1 MPDRESMAESPMA
14 PPPGIVPPHRGFRRP
29 VLALAPFVLALLT
42 WSVVAAVVSATRGVS
57 FPAPSQTFARLLEL
71 AKGTPILDHTLY
83 CHAWDSLCRWAAGFG
98 IAAVLGIAVGLTAG
112 WWHRLERLVVP
123 LVHMLQL
130 VPGLAW
136 IPVALL
142 LFGVGQQATVFMI
155 AATAFSPVAISVL
168 EGTKRVDEAYVHA
181 ARMMGARGGAIFF
194 RVLIPGSLPHILSGL
209 RIGLG
214 SGWRVLVAG
223 EMVVGT
229 GTGLGYAIIQARWTL
244 DYASAFACVVTIC
257 SVGLCLERFFFLP
270 LEKRTVERW
279 GLRRSP

>member
-1 MPDRESMAESPMA
+1 MTGSPTA
-14 PPPGIVPPHRGFRRP
+14 PPSGAALPHRGFGRP
-29 VLALAPFVLALLT
+29 ILALMPFALALLV
-42 WSVVAAVVSATRGVS
+42 WSVVAAVVSATRGVD
-57 FPAPSQTFARLLEL
+57 FPTPSQTFGRLFDLAR
-71 AKGTPILDHTLY
+71 GTPILEHTLY
-83 CHAWDSLCRWAAGFG
+83 RHAWDSICRWAVGFG
-98 IAAVLGIAVGLTAG
+98 IAAVLGIAVGLTTG

-130 VPGLAW
+130 IPGLAW

-168 EGTKRVDEAYVHA
+168 EGTKRVDQAYVHA

-244 DYASAFACVVTIC
+244 DYASALACVVTVC
-257 SVGLCLERFFFLP
+257 SVGLCLERCLFLP
-270 LEKRTVERW
+270 LERRTVERW